1 MYRSGMQAYI
11 KFLHTKLELVHMFL
25 EKMSLKT
32 VCCLRAPE
40 GGDEALERG

>member
-25 EKMSLKT
+25 EKMSKDGLLSQGT
-32 VCCLRAPE
+32 R
-40 GGDEALERG
+40 RW